1 VAVAHF
7 THLWPFHTEAAKPLL
22 EKASTVIAVEQNF
35 SGQFADVI
43 QTHCLVPVRRIVKY
57 NGLPLY
63 PADIVE
69 GVEAILRGGVPMVRI
84 TDGPVPVKVSE
95 GD

>member
-1 VAVAHF
+1 
-7 THLWPFHTEAAKPLL
+7 
-22 EKASTVIAVEQNF
+22 
-35 SGQFADVI
+35 
-43 QTHCLVPVRRIVKY
+43 VRRILKY

-63 PADIVE
+63 PSEIVE
-69 GVEAILRGGVPMVRI
+69 GAEAILREGTAIVRI